1 MEEMQNHTIYKET
14 DKVDHRVLH
23 SLYKMLAPEL
33 KGSHE
38 QKKSFYKLRHNINKH
53 VNHCADNVKLTLY
66 INDVDIVICA
76 GKKDNEI
83 VITIEEDGN
92 TLISYTEETWSK
104 YFKDCWKEMKEFPM
118 TFISVMK
125 TALIDNPFKFVGSF
139 MSLVSSGKENPK
151 PAVYP

>member
-1 MEEMQNHTIYKET
+1 MENHTIYKET

-23 SLYKMLAPEL
+23 ALYKMLAPKL
-33 KGSHE
+33 RGSRE
-38 QKKSFYKLRHNINKH
+38 QKKSFYRLRHNINKH

-118 TFISVMK
+118 TFISVLK
-125 TALIDNPFKFVGSF
+125 TALIDNPFKFVDSV
-139 MSLVSSGKENPK
+139 MSLVSSIKKNPK
-151 PAVYP
+151 PVVLP

>member
-1 MEEMQNHTIYKET
+1 MSILLQET

-33 KGSHE
+33 KGSHK
-38 QKKSFYKLRHNINKH
+38 QKKSFHKLRHNINKH

-66 INDVDIVICA
+66 ISDVDIVICA

-92 TLISYTEETWSK
+92 TLIDQPFDTQTFSK
-104 YFKDCWKEMKEFPM
+104 KDENNINGF
-118 TFISVMK
+118 
-125 TALIDNPFKFVGSF
+125 ALCV
-139 MSLVSSGKENPK
+139 
-151 PAVYP
+151 